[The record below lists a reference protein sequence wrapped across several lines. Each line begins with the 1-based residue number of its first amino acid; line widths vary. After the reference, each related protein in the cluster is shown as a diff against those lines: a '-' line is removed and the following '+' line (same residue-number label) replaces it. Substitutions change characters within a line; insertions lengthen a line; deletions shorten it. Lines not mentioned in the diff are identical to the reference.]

1 MNRAV
6 GFCGSN
12 AGRKRASACSAQNCG
27 VPSAP
32 TRRSTR
38 SGATNIRLVSSKRP
52 ASMRSIQ
59 MVKASPK
66 AARVSAV
73 GQMKSAITVPPA
85 STTRSH
91 IHPMRRACSI
101 RSGWV
106 KPRSRDRFARTAS
119 ALNTTALSSG
129 ASTLASVVL
138 PAPGRPMIRIRR
150 ISIPQWAR
158 AFEERANRAPTPAL
172 LINMRWRRNLRGHA
186 STADSGGFLEKGQCA
201 DFDAFARPRIRRRG
215 RIVEGGVGGPAGATV
230 LQRVVDL
237 EDQRFLAPHPG
248 QPVPAVLGIVGDGIG
263 LADPIGI
270 AALIHHEIIGRDAA
284 GVTDGERE
292 ALDRVADRP
301 PHLHDGEP
309 ALQKIVGLLR
319 KKVAHALRAGPFGVV
334 VVHAAHHLADLACL
348 ALLVISGAQ
357 RMIKHH
363 HARGP
368 ALGLHQL
375 FHLWIVDATDLVL
388 IEEVRDRGIVTHEA
402 EAFAVEHE
410 RVAVQP
416 GIVDGYMARIDGAA
430 GAHISAARTG
440 RLGEQLLPVIDDIV
454 DRGIDGFADGVAL
467 QNLNHGHLPAR
478 LAAPATA
485 RLRMRD
491 RRYRC
496 TDRALQSTIPC
507 LSSAGM
513 PQRTV
518 SIRRASP
525 NRNLLLE
532 AANAECSSTATTHA
546 RTSAASRV
554 RQRNHNLEE
563 RADG

>member
-1 MNRAV
+1 MNNAV
-6 GFCGSN
+6 GFWGSN
-12 AGRKRASACSAQNCG
+12 AGRNRASACSAQYCG

-52 ASMRSIQ
+52 ASMRSTQI
-59 MVKASPK
+59 VKASPK

-73 GQMKSAITVPPA
+73 GQMKSAMTVPPA

-91 IHPMRRACSI
+91 IHPMRRACST

-129 ASTLASVVL
+129 ASAFASVVL
-138 PAPGRPMIRIRR
+138 PAPGRPMIRILR

-263 LADPIGI
+263 LADTLGI

-309 ALQKIVGLLR
+309 ALQQLVGLLR
-319 KKVAHALRAGPFGVV
+319 KK
-334 VVHAAHHLADLACL
+334 VVHAAHHLADLAYL
-348 ALLVISGAQ
+348 ALLVIGGTQ
-357 RMIKHH
+357 RMVEHH
-363 HARGP
+363 HARSS

-410 RVAVQP
+410 RIAVQP

-532 AANAECSSTATTHA
+532 AAHAECSSTATTHA

-563 RADG
+563 RAD

>member
-1 MNRAV
+1 MNKAV

-12 AGRKRASACSAQNCG
+12 AGRNWASACSAQYCG
-27 VPSAP
+27 VPSAL
-32 TRRSTR
+32 TRRSTW

-52 ASMRSIQ
+52 VSMRSTQ

-66 AARVSAV
+66 AARVSVV
-73 GQMKSAITVPPA
+73 GQMKSAMTVPPA

-91 IHPMRRACSI
+91 IHPMRRACST

-129 ASTLASVVL
+129 ASAFASVVL
-138 PAPGRPMIRIRR
+138 PAPGRPMIRILRS
-150 ISIPQWAR
+150 SIPQRAR

-172 LINMRWRRNLRGHA
+172 LINMRWRRNLRGHG
-186 STADSGGFLEKGQCA
+186 STADSGGFLEKGECT

-230 LQRVVDL
+230 LQGVVDL
-237 EDQRFLAPHPG
+237 EDQRLLAPHQG

-263 LADPIGI
+263 LADAIGI
-270 AALIHHEIIGRDAA
+270 ATLIHHEIIGRDAA
-284 GVTDGERE
+284 GVADGKRE
-292 ALDRVADRP
+292 ALDRMADRP

-309 ALQKIVGLLR
+309 ALQEIVGLLR
-319 KKVAHALRAGPFGVV
+319 KQVAHALRAGPFGVV

-357 RMIKHH
+357 GMIEHH

-368 ALGLHQL
+368 ALGLHQRL
-375 FHLWIVDATDLVL
+375 HLGVIDATDLIL
-388 IEEVRDRGIVTHEA
+388 IEEVGDRGIVTHEA

-410 RVAVQP
+410 RIAVQP
-416 GIVDGYMARIDGAA
+416 GIVDGHTAGIDGAA
-430 GAHISAARTG
+430 GAHISAAWTG

-454 DRGIDGFADGVAL
+454 DRGIDGFADGLAL

-513 PQRTV
+513 PRMLIWIV
-518 SIRRASP
+518 SACPDRICCLMPVMRNVPLRRRPAP
-525 NRNLLLE
+525 
-532 AANAECSSTATTHA
+532 A
-546 RTSAASRV
+546 
-554 RQRNHNLEE
+554 
-563 RADG
+563 